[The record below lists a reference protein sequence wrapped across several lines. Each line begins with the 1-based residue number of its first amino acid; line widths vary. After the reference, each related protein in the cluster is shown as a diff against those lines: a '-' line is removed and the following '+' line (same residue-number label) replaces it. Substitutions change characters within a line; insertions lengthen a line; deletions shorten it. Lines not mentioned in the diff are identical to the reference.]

1 MGAEIQRHADNLK
14 VEGEFTGKSTELKAH
29 KHGERA
35 RVVRHNDNLKM
46 EGSMAQRSK
55 STVGVGQRAATV
67 RHEDNLRL
75 EGKMEGRQVGTAAA
89 KGERFGVIRREDNL
103 KVEGGKFEGRPQSSA
118 AHTSSQQQN
127 GTTGMRAR
135 SNTGSTIV
143 LGDENAGTIKRTTKT
158 TSSATSKTAASTSM
172 KATES
177 NLVLAGGVASA
188 GDGSISAVNRDA
200 FAASLRESTG
210 VAVGAQK
217 EMSVIEHHRKQSLQ
231 RAQQQEQRAS
241 TAYSISASNYRDDHH
256 SGGAIG
262 AHTGR
267 TSAYGGRDY
276 EYSANLASTSS
287 RRQSSVQQSSSTSYS
302 ISHQQS
308 GQHSWQQATGNF
320 NARQVAGYSASS
332 SRQTGAALIQQSP
345 LSSNAASNLYQS
357 TTSGS
362 YKVHQLDATRDVR
375 GSSTGRRK
383 TWAESSILHGATA
396 GIGQSLYAQYFQQHS
411 CPASKVYTESS
422 PFKYERQSSSGHKL
436 FRQQERGA

>member
-1 MGAEIQRHADNLK
+1 M
-14 VEGEFTGKSTELKAH
+14 
-29 KHGERA
+29 
-35 RVVRHNDNLKM
+35 M
-46 EGSMAQRSK
+46 
-55 STVGVGQRAATV
+55 
-67 RHEDNLRL
+67 
-75 EGKMEGRQVGTAAA
+75 
-89 KGERFGVIRREDNL
+89 
-103 KVEGGKFEGRPQSSA
+103 
-118 AHTSSQQQN
+118 
-127 GTTGMRAR
+127 
-135 SNTGSTIV
+135 
-143 LGDENAGTIKRTTKT
+143 KRTTKT
-158 TSSATSKTAASTSM
+158 TSSATSKTAAASTSM

-177 NLVLAGGVASA
+177 SLVLAGGEASA
-188 GDGSISAVNRDA
+188 GAGSISAVNRDA

-241 TAYSISASNYRDDHH
+241 TAYSISSHREDHH

-287 RRQSSVQQSSSTSYS
+287 RRQSSVQQSSSSSYS
-302 ISHQQS
+302 TQQQQS
-308 GQHSWQQATGNF
+308 GQQSWQQASGGF
-320 NARQVAGYSASS
+320 NARQVAGYSAS
-332 SRQTGAALIQQSP
+332 RQTGAALIQQST

-357 TTSGS
+357 TSAGS

-383 TWAESSILHGATA
+383 TWAESSILHGAAA
-396 GIGQSLYAQYFQQHS
+396 GIGQSLYAQDFQQHS
-411 CPASKVYTESS
+411 CPASKVYTETS

-436 FRQQERGA
+436 FRQQDRGASGSR

>member
-1 MGAEIQRHADNLK
+1 MLSRFAAEL
-14 VEGEFTGKSTELKAH
+14 
-29 KHGERA
+29 
-35 RVVRHNDNLKM
+35 
-46 EGSMAQRSK
+46 RSW
-55 STVGVGQRAATV
+55 
-67 RHEDNLRL
+67 
-75 EGKMEGRQVGTAAA
+75 
-89 KGERFGVIRREDNL
+89 
-103 KVEGGKFEGRPQSSA
+103 KFEGRAQSS
-118 AHTSSQQQN
+118 TSKISTQQQN
-127 GTTGMRAR
+127 GSASRAR

-143 LGDENAGTIKRTTKT
+143 IGDDSSSMMKRTTKT

-177 NLVLAGGVASA
+177 SLVLAGGEASA
-188 GDGSISAVNRDA
+188 GAGSISAVNRDA

-287 RRQSSVQQSSSTSYS
+287 RRQSSVQQSSSSSYTQ
-302 ISHQQS
+302 QQS
-308 GQHSWQQATGNF
+308 GQQSWQQASGGF
-320 NARQVAGYSASS
+320 NARQVAGYSAS
-332 SRQTGAALIQQSP
+332 RQTGAALIQQST

-357 TTSGS
+357 TSAGS

-383 TWAESSILHGATA
+383 TWAESSILHG
-396 GIGQSLYAQYFQQHS
+396 
-411 CPASKVYTESS
+411 V
-422 PFKYERQSSSGHKL
+422 
-436 FRQQERGA
+436 